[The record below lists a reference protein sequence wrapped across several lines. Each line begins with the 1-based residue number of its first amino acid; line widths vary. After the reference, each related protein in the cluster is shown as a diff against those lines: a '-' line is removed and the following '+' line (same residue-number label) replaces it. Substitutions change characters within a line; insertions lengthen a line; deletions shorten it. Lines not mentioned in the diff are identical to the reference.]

1 MPYSVRGTS
10 AMSSESLRPP
20 APRTETDRGTQPGQ
34 RNETDTDRQPAPRNQ
49 TEVFAIHGA
58 DPEIL
63 AYAMAK
69 YSRSALSMRESLS
82 EISSQ
87 RAEQFLNTFYFQYGH
102 RSIADLAHIAFA
114 VERLSLM
121 AAIVLVDE
129 PRWDGQERSTRYQN
143 FLKSG
148 WYIPDFGRDSASAQ
162 LYSQTIDNLFTAYQ
176 NVNAA
181 VLELMRQRVPRPE
194 AMKQDA
200 YERTLRARAFDIGR
214 YLLPLATNTSLGQ
227 IVSARGL
234 EMQVS
239 RLLSHPAA
247 EIRYLGTKL
256 REAATGPAWNVNL
269 PAAQALIKKIAA
281 LERPPQRDPMR
292 ESPREAQRGPQPMPL
307 NPYTNQPDEEWDAQS
322 ILRPDARNA
331 RPDARIGGDDAEFP
345 EGGLAVEAA
354 ALFTRDVHTAPTL
367 VKYAQ
372 PSEYLVKSQSDLRQ
386 AARELL
392 HEFPSKSP
400 LHAMVDLVERTESLE
415 VELAA
420 TLLYSACHL
429 PYRSV
434 RDQVMAWPS
443 ARVAEIVELGLRH
456 RGKHDEALRAFHAG
470 AALRF
475 DILMDIGGFRD
486 MHRHRRCTQIIQGF
500 TAEHGYED
508 PGSGDL
514 PQGPDGKFDI
524 LAEAGARDEYRRAIE
539 SAHKAAAQIAAGPAP
554 EAAQSACYL
563 FPLATRIR
571 ALFKMDFAEAQYIS
585 ELRTGPAGHF
595 SYRRVAWLMYEALR
609 DRHPSLAHHI
619 RVTDFNKPI
628 DVFQR

>member
-1 MPYSVRGTS
+1 MP
-10 AMSSESLRPP
+10 ENENKPP
-20 APRTETDRGTQPGQ
+20 ETD
-34 RNETDTDRQPAPRNQ
+34 
-49 TEVFAIHGA
+49 VYAIHGA
-58 DPEIL
+58 DPEVL

-69 YSRSALSMRESLS
+69 YSRSSLTMKESLA
-82 EISSQ
+82 EISAQ

-162 LYSQTIDNLFTAYQ
+162 LYSQTVDNLFTAYQ
-176 NVNAA
+176 NVNAS

-194 AMKQDA
+194 ALKQEA

-239 RLLSHPAA
+239 CLLSHPAA

-269 PAAQALIKKIAA
+269 PAAQALIRKIAA
-281 LERPPQRDPMR
+281 LERPPQREP
-292 ESPREAQRGPQPMPL
+292 QRGPQPVPM

-322 ILRPDARNA
+322 ILRPDASNS
-331 RPDARIGGDDAEFP
+331 RPDGDDAEFP
-345 EGGLAVEAA
+345 EGSLAGEAA
-354 ALFTRDVHTAPTL
+354 ALFTRDVRTAPTL

-372 PSEYLVKSQSDLRQ
+372 ASEYLVKTQSDLRQ

-392 HEFPSKSP
+392 HQSPSKGP
-400 LHAMVDLVERTESLE
+400 LHAVDLVERTESLG
-415 VELAA
+415 VELAS

-443 ARVAEIVELGLRH
+443 ARVLEIVELGLRH

-486 MHRHRRCTQIIQGF
+486 MHRHRRCTQIVQGF
-500 TAEHGYED
+500 TPLHGCEIPD
-508 PGSGDL
+508 CGDL
-514 PQGPDGKFDI
+514 EPGVN
-524 LAEAGARDEYRRAIE
+524 LLEEAGVLGEFR
-539 SAHKAAAQIAAGPAP
+539 SALA
-554 EAAQSACYL
+554 SA
-563 FPLATRIR
+563 
-571 ALFKMDFAEAQYIS
+571 
-585 ELRTGPAGHF
+585 
-595 SYRRVAWLMYEALR
+595 
-609 DRHPSLAHHI
+609 
-619 RVTDFNKPI
+619 
-628 DVFQR
+628 